1 MVVCSDHASEEVG
14 IARYHNV
21 SGQCDVIKDN
31 QHRASCCIYIP
42 LHPIVS
48 VLLGRI
54 RLLHPIVSVLLRRF
68 HFFVCYIPRLQYFL
82 GESISMFSFYV
93 SSEGLLGVNK
103 WPHKHIS
110 AYALLPESKF
120 YEFIPSDQTE
130 SPDPEVLLTDEIE
143 VNKDYEIVITTG
155 EGLYRYRLG
164 DAVQE
169 KSPKGLVIDVVSW
182 SYASSC
188 MDVKFMLFK

>member
-1 MVVCSDHASEEVG
+1 MPDQFRWCGRIQKLNRLSCSQAAPVSTICLLVRSEQAILFPGCSRLHHLPPCEVMFVVVCSDHASEEVG

-31 QHRASCCIYIP
+31 QHWASCCIYIP

-93 SSEGLLGVNK
+93 SSEGVLGVNK
-103 WPHKHIS
+103 
-110 AYALLPESKF
+110 
-120 YEFIPSDQTE
+120 
-130 SPDPEVLLTDEIE
+130 
-143 VNKDYEIVITTG
+143 
-155 EGLYRYRLG
+155 
-164 DAVQE
+164 
-169 KSPKGLVIDVVSW
+169 
-182 SYASSC
+182 
-188 MDVKFMLFK
+188 

>member
-31 QHRASCCIYIP
+31 QHWASCCIYIP

-48 VLLGRI
+48 VLL
-54 RLLHPIVSVLLRRF
+54 RRF
-68 HFFVCYIPRLQYFL
+68 HFFLCYIPRLQYFL
-82 GESISMFSFYV
+82 GESISMFSFFYV
-93 SSEGLLGVNK
+93 SSEGVLGVNK
-103 WPHKHIS
+103 WPYKRTS

-120 YEFIPSDQTE
+120 YEFIPLDQTE